1 MPPRLPD
8 DKRAAILA
16 DIRAG
21 QLGNR
26 GIAKKHDVAPSTVS
40 RLAADAGIVGAFER
54 SQTKNATE
62 AAALDSKALRVRT
75 ARRFLDKA
83 NELLDQMDEPHLVF
97 NFGGKDNT
105 YEEHLLQKPP
115 TGDLKNLMVSAAT
128 AIDKHLVLERH
139 DSASSDAASSL
150 LDAVANGL
158 HSAYESLGGASGDSA
173 DSDRI
178 ET

>member
-1 MPPRLPD
+1 VPPRLPD

-16 DIRAG
+16 DIKAGTKGRAQIARDHGVNPQTVGNIAKRAG
-21 QLGNR
+21 VVD
-26 GIAKKHDVAPSTVS
+26 AFS
-40 RLAADAGIVGAFER
+40 RL
-54 SQTKNATE
+54 QTENATR
-62 AAALDSKALRVRT
+62 AAAIDSKALRVST
-75 ARRFLDKA
+75 ARRFLDKT

-105 YEEHLLQKPP
+105 YEEHLLKKPP

-158 HSAYESLGGASGDSA
+158 QTAYESLGGASDKSA

-178 ET
+178 EM

>member
-1 MPPRLPD
+1 MPPRIPD
-8 DKRAAILA
+8 DKRSAILA
-16 DIRAG
+16 DIEAG
-21 QLGNR
+21 KKGRNQIARDHGV
-26 GIAKKHDVAPSTVS
+26 GVGTVTKIAK
-40 RLAADAGIVGAFER
+40 DAGVTTAFDR
-54 SQTKNATE
+54 ADLKKATE
-62 AAALDSKALRVRT
+62 AAALDNKALRVRT

-105 YEEHLLQKPP
+105 YEEHLLNKPP

-139 DSASSDAASSL
+139 DSATSDAASSL

-158 HSAYESLGGASGDSA
+158 QNAYESLGGTAGSVAEIGK
-173 DSDRI
+173 I

>member
-1 MPPRLPD
+1 MPPRIPD

-16 DIRAG
+16 DIQSGA
-21 QLGNR
+21 LGAR
-26 GIAKKHDVAPSTVS
+26 RIADKHGVAPSTITKIAKESGVQ
-40 RLAADAGIVGAFER
+40 DAFER

-62 AAALDSKALRVRT
+62 AAALDNKALRVRT

-83 NELLDQMDEPHLVF
+83 NELLDQMDQPHLVF

-105 YEEHLLQKPP
+105 YEEHTLQKPP

-139 DSASSDAASSL
+139 DASDPGAAASL
-150 LDAVANGL
+150 LGTLLAGLQAKHGTGDA
-158 HSAYESLGGASGDSA
+158 
-173 DSDRI
+173 
-178 ET
+178 